1 MFLERYV
8 NNRDRSV
15 ITGTANY
22 DRFRRFQVQVDQDIP
37 PVGQKK
43 PR

>member
-1 MFLERYV
+1 MRERYV

-15 ITGTANY
+15 ITGTATY
-22 DRFRRFQVQVDQDIP
+22 DRFRRFQMQVDQDIP
-37 PVGQKK
+37 SAGPKT